1 MQLTTK
7 ILLILL
13 SIFIS
18 VATVSCSSS
27 AGEDDGGCDSV
38 MRSYVAQGKVQYL
51 DGDYNSALSTLH
63 KVLAAMESAPGTA
76 PAPGDLQNTYLM
88 LGNIHFAFGDYVRAN
103 KYYLEGLKSAR
114 KSGDSGNELIFL
126 NDLAVV
132 ACFLGNRDD
141 AMRYNEELALLNAAD
156 SLQQKYFHMITS
168 AYIEQTFGNRDR
180 AIVQMKRSLGFI
192 DRNDLDPLLKLSPL
206 SEISEYFE
214 QKNMYD
220 SAVIYLQ
227 DYERL
232 ALELRASD
240 MVADNKRKFMRV
252 YTKMGDSENALRY
265 QSEYFAH
272 IDSVMNPNRF
282 INVSNRFH
290 QESESRANALIRE
303 LKQTVANQ
311 KILIIIIVFFVLFL
325 ALWLVFRHKTRVA
338 NIQLF
343 KRNREIVEIEKKVR
357 EIESSRLLPHKDSAE
372 YVMDSNDDP
381 ETDSDRLAHSSKL
394 KELFVRIQ
402 TEMDSGTAYCD
413 PEFSLNK
420 LADSVGSNTKY
431 ASRAINDHAGK
442 NFRTFI
448 NEYRIK
454 EARRRLLDVEN
465 YGNVTMQFLAESVG
479 FLSTSAFN
487 MAFKKFTG
495 MTPSLYQKLGR
506 DIENE

>member
-1 MQLTTK
+1 
-7 ILLILL
+7 
-13 SIFIS
+13 
-18 VATVSCSSS
+18 
-27 AGEDDGGCDSV
+27 
-38 MRSYVAQGKVQYL
+38 
-51 DGDYNSALSTLH
+51 
-63 KVLAAMESAPGTA
+63 
-76 PAPGDLQNTYLM
+76 
-88 LGNIHFAFGDYVRAN
+88 
-103 KYYLEGLKSAR
+103 
-114 KSGDSGNELIFL
+114 
-126 NDLAVV
+126 
-132 ACFLGNRDD
+132 
-141 AMRYNEELALLNAAD
+141 
-156 SLQQKYFHMITS
+156 
-168 AYIEQTFGNRDR
+168 
-180 AIVQMKRSLGFI
+180 
-192 DRNDLDPLLKLSPL
+192 
-206 SEISEYFE
+206 
-214 QKNMYD
+214 MYD

-311 KILIIIIVFFVLFL
+311 KILIVIIVFFVLFL
-325 ALWLVFRHKTRVA
+325 ALWLVFRHKARVA

-431 ASRAINDHAGK
+431 ASQAINDHAGK